1 MTDQSPPMRR
11 AMPAALVVARR
22 AMVVA
27 AASMVIAALAVVIA
41 LLGEPGTDPAETAAL
56 EQARDDAASA
66 QDEADAANA
75 LADAAVVI
83 AEEAKALAVAAEAA
97 LADAVASAGETVD
110 PEVIAQ
116 LEVQLEEARNL
127 AATALVA
134 ADAAAGA
141 TDAEAADAEAA
152 EDGTEAEEVSEP
164 EEAVVED
171 GDASGPDDEAAATE
185 EDAAASGD
193 DATATDDASEPVDTG
208 AAAALPGEPSEFGP
222 SAGTGLAVV
231 GIRHDSALNF
241 RDIPNG
247 TVIARLDNVM
257 DGVRDPAVYVRQP
270 GSDDIIDTVDLQN
283 GVVATG
289 NTRQL
294 PTTIWH
300 ELQVGDLLG
309 WASSTFLAPLG
320 APRDAIDEVTDGL
333 GGTPTAET
341 LGALGRRVAGLF
353 ESTGEVQSQT
363 TISSRPSVF
372 EAVGDITLDVLGLPD
387 DALRGYRIH
396 ITADSGAEDWTQGD
410 GGPFTLR
417 SVTVTPIC
425 DSHRGANDDGVCN

>member
-1 MTDQSPPMRR
+1 MTEQSPPMRR
-11 AMPAALVVARR
+11 AIPAALVVARR

-27 AASMVIAALAVVIA
+27 AAAMVIAALAVVVA

-66 QDEADAANA
+66 QEEAASANA
-75 LADAAVVI
+75 LADAAIVI
-83 AEEAKALAVAAEAA
+83 ADEAKALAVAAEAA

-110 PEVIAQ
+110 PETIAR
-116 LEVQLEEARNL
+116 LEAQLEEARNL

-134 ADAAAGA
+134 ADAAA
-141 TDAEAADAEAA
+141 
-152 EDGTEAEEVSEP
+152 
-164 EEAVVED
+164 VVEEP
-171 GDASGPDDEAAATE
+171 GAVDATPDDEPLSE
-185 EDAAASGD
+185 EEPMSEEEPAPEDGSGSA
-193 DATATDDASEPVDTG
+193 DATVVGDEPVPEEEPVPEDDGTDE
-208 AAAALPGEPSEFGP
+208 AVALPGEPSEFGP

-241 RDIPNG
+241 RDAPNG

-257 DGVRDPAVYVRQP
+257 DGGRDPAVYVRQP
-270 GSDDIIDTVDLQN
+270 VSDDIITTVDLQN

-294 PTTIWH
+294 STTIWH

-309 WASSTFLAPLG
+309 WASGTFLAPLG
-320 APRDAIDEVTDGL
+320 APRDTIDEVTDGL
-333 GGTPTAET
+333 SGTPTDET
-341 LGALGRRVAGLF
+341 LGALGLRVAALF
-353 ESTGEVQSQT
+353 ESTGEVQSRT
-363 TISSRPSVF
+363 TISSRPGVF

-387 DALRGYRIH
+387 DAVRGYRIH
-396 ITADSGAEDWTQGD
+396 INADSGAEDWTQGD

-425 DSHRGANDDGVCN
+425 NSHRGVSDDGVCN

>member
-1 MTDQSPPMRR
+1 MTEQSPPMRR
-11 AMPAALVVARR
+11 AIPAALVVARR

-27 AASMVIAALAVVIA
+27 AASMVIAALAVVVA

-66 QDEADAANA
+66 QDDADAANA
-75 LADAAVVI
+75 LADAAIVI

-110 PEVIAQ
+110 PATIAR
-116 LEVQLEEARNL
+116 LEAQLEEARNL

-134 ADAAAGA
+134 ADAAAGT
-141 TDAEAADAEAA
+141 TDAPGAADAAPDDGAA
-152 EDGTEAEEVSEP
+152 VEDEPMSEEEPAPDDGSGSADTPVVEEEPMPEEEPVPEDDGTDG
-164 EEAVVED
+164 AV
-171 GDASGPDDEAAATE
+171 
-185 EDAAASGD
+185 
-193 DATATDDASEPVDTG
+193 
-208 AAAALPGEPSEFGP
+208 ALPGEQSEFGP

-241 RDIPNG
+241 RDAPNG

-257 DGVRDPAVYVRQP
+257 DGARDPAVYVRQP

-320 APRDAIDEVTDGL
+320 APRDAIDEVTEGL

-341 LGALGRRVAGLF
+341 LGALGRRVAGLY

-363 TISSRPSVF
+363 TISSRPGVF

>member
-1 MTDQSPPMRR
+1 MTEQSPPMRR
-11 AMPAALVVARR
+11 AIPAALVVARR

-27 AASMVIAALAVVIA
+27 AASMVIAALAVVVA

-75 LADAAVVI
+75 LADAAIVI

-110 PEVIAQ
+110 PATIAR
-116 LEVQLEEARNL
+116 LEAQLEEARNL

-141 TDAEAADAEAA
+141 GDAADAEAA
-152 EDGTEAEEVSEP
+152 EDGTETEEVSEP
-164 EEAVVED
+164 EEAAVAD
-171 GDASGPDDEAAATE
+171 GDASEPDDEA
-185 EDAAASGD
+185 
-193 DATATDDASEPVDTG
+193 TATDGDASDSADAGASEPDDTD
-208 AAAALPGEPSEFGP
+208 AAAALPGEPVELGP

-231 GIRHDSALNF
+231 GIRYDSALNF
-241 RDIPNG
+241 RDAPNG
-247 TVIARLDNVM
+247 TIIGRLDNVM

-270 GSDDIIDTVDLQN
+270 GSDAIITTVDLQN

-289 NTRQL
+289 NTRQM

-309 WASSTFLAPLG
+309 WASSTFLAQ
-320 APRDAIDEVTDGL
+320 V
-333 GGTPTAET
+333 GGTDDATAEVVD
-341 LGALGRRVAGLF
+341 ALGELPVADTMIELGFAVAQTMVSQEPQSSVVVSGEAGLF
-353 ESTGEVQSQT
+353 EDLGQV
-363 TISSRPSVF
+363 TIDIVGIGDDSV
-372 EAVGDITLDVLGLPD
+372 
-387 DALRGYRIH
+387 RGFRLVIFAH
-396 ITADSGAEDWTQGD
+396 PAENWTQD
-410 GGPFTLR
+410 DPGPFTLK
-417 SVTVTPIC
+417 SVERTVLC
-425 DSHRGANDDGVCN
+425 HSHRGVSDGGACN

>member
-1 MTDQSPPMRR
+1 MTEQSPPMRR
-11 AMPAALVVARR
+11 AIPAALVVARR

-27 AASMVIAALAVVIA
+27 AASMVIAALAVVVA

-75 LADAAVVI
+75 LADAAIVI

-110 PEVIAQ
+110 PATIAR
-116 LEVQLEEARNL
+116 LEAQLEEARNL

-141 TDAEAADAEAA
+141 GDAEAA
-152 EDGTEAEEVSEP
+152 EDGTGTEEASEP
-164 EEAVVED
+164 DEAAVAD
-171 GDASGPDDEAAATE
+171 GDASETDDEAAATE

-193 DATATDDASEPVDTG
+193 DATATDDASEPADAG

-241 RDIPNG
+241 RDAPNG

-257 DGVRDPAVYVRQP
+257 DGMRDPAVYARRP

-320 APRDAIDEVTDGL
+320 APRDAIDEVTEGL

-363 TISSRPSVF
+363 TVSSRPGVF